1 MTARGADSQGAE
13 SRWLRLW
20 GIVKLLL
27 GGVSVGSAL
36 ELLGVPAGMLIGSII
51 GSALVNQPW
60 TRRMKPARL
69 PILARQIGLITVG
82 LAAGVLLTV
91 DSLLNTAAIAL
102 PVVLAYLGLTALNL
116 IFITVLMSRY
126 QVDPVTAVLAVTP
139 GGLAEVTSIAI
150 DKGAQVAVVLSV
162 HAVRL
167 FSLVLVILPILL
179 LVLS

>member
-1 MTARGADSQGAE
+1 MEEDLTAGDAGSHMT
-13 SRWLRLW
+13 RLL
-20 GIVKLLL
+20 GIGKLLL
-27 GGVSVGSAL
+27 GGVSVGSVL
-36 ELLGVPAGMLIGSII
+36 ELLGVPAGMLIGSVV
-51 GSALVNQPW
+51 GAALVNQPW
-60 TRRMKPARL
+60 TRRMRPSSL
-69 PILARQIGLITVG
+69 PIVARQIGLTTVG

-91 DSLLNTAAIAL
+91 DSLLNTAVIAL
-102 PVVLAYLGLTALNL
+102 PVVLTYLALTALNL
-116 IFITVLMSRY
+116 VFVTVLMSRY